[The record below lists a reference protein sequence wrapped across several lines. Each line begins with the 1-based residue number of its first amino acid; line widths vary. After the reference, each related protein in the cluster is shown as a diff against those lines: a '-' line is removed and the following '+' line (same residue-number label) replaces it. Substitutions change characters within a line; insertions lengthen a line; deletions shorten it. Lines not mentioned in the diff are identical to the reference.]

1 MSTLRPEEYLLVE
14 FNNFPIVEYGS
25 NTNLSYDGD
34 GDIELLPGVHDKS
47 LLMSKSGSFRLTAD
61 SRYSNFRK
69 EFSVGFWLNSVSLSD
84 KIIGENIYSAVMPL
98 VSIGQATLLEGEYDL
113 RAGLFCISEKC
124 VFKNF
129 NQLVFTILGSS
140 GSKHEYESELYEAG
154 IFNHF
159 LLSVNSETKVIEL
172 YINGVESILT
182 ATVNGEVPVILGTP
196 GSSDFLINHS
206 IVGDQNN
213 FERNSGLIDDL
224 FVISQAVTEN
234 YKISKIISD
243 GFASYIKETSGNI
256 SEYIFEAKISFSQKT
271 NITPPVTAVDSTTG
285 DIIAGTQDGLV
296 LKGDS
301 GYWNKK
307 YVLSRSS
314 DLNDLKISYAYQS
327 GSSSSSGFD
336 DGKIDPGSG
345 LVLINNGLIIG

>member
-1 MSTLRPEEYLLVE
+1 MSKLRPEEYLLVE
-14 FNNFPIVEYGS
+14 FDNFPIMEYGS
-25 NTNLSYDGD
+25 MVNLSYDGD
-34 GDIELLPGVHDKS
+34 GDIELLPGVHGKS
-47 LLMSKSGSFRLTAD
+47 LLMSKSGSFRFATD

-69 EFSVGFWLNSVSLSD
+69 EFSVGFWLNSVSLQD

-98 VSIGQATLLEGEYDL
+98 VSIGQSNIAAGQYQFNS
-113 RAGLFCISEKC
+113 GLFCISEKC

-129 NQLVFTILGSS
+129 NQLIFTLLGPD
-140 GSKHEYESELYEAG
+140 GHRHEYESELYETG
-154 IFNHF
+154 VFNHF
-159 LLSVNSETKVIEL
+159 LLSVNSETEVIKL
-172 YINGVESILT
+172 YMNGVESILT
-182 ATVNGEVPVILGTP
+182 ATYQGDLPFILGTP
-196 GSSDFLINHS
+196 GSYNFLVNHS

-224 FVISQAVTEN
+224 FVMSQGINEN

-243 GFASYIKETSGNI
+243 GFASYIEETSGNV

-301 GYWNKK
+301 GYWNKR
-307 YVLSRSS
+307 YILSRSS

-327 GSSSSSGFD
+327 GSSSSSASD
-336 DGKIDPGSG
+336 DGKIDPGNG
-345 LVLINNGLIIG
+345 LILIKNGLIIG